1 MRQPVLTSSILHN
14 NHSKQS
20 SNATHLTFHI
30 TGTGNQIVPRL
41 ALVSKRPSLHNLQ
54 RANSSS
60 SITAKQFSTYD
71 DSTFEKKNNAVSDAE
86 LLKAVNEYEE
96 ATISEHVQFM
106 QSCQTDSNTMQ
117 CMSRQ
122 LLKKMSPP
130 AFSNCKIEGGI
141 IINIHKD

>member
-1 MRQPVLTSSILHN
+1 MMTQR
-14 NHSKQS
+14 
-20 SNATHLTFHI
+20 SN
-30 TGTGNQIVPRL
+30 
-41 ALVSKRPSLHNLQ
+41 
-54 RANSSS
+54 
-60 SITAKQFSTYD
+60 
-71 DSTFEKKNNAVSDAE
+71 KNNAVSDAE
-86 LLKAVNEYEE
+86 LLKAVIEYEE

-130 AFSNCKIEGGI
+130 TFSNCKIEGGI